1 MSIQERTGVTFIVVT
16 HDQEEAMTLADRI
29 AVMDKG
35 EVRQIGNPT
44 EVYEFPANRF
54 VASFI
59 GSITT
64 FAATVLGRE
73 ADQLRLKVADF
84 AAEVLARDVPEITD
98 GQAVTLA
105 LRPEKITI
113 SKTRP
118 EAGNV
123 VEGVVKDLAY
133 FGKDSLY
140 RITLPSGALVQVH
153 AVNARRGDE
162 AARVA
167 DWDDRVWLSFDPG
180 AAIVMGD

>member
-1 MSIQERTGVTFIVVT
+1 
-16 HDQEEAMTLADRI
+16 
-29 AVMDKG
+29 MDKG
-35 EVRQIGNPT
+35 EVRQVGSPT

-64 FAATVLGRE
+64 FAATVTARE
-73 ADQLRLKVADF
+73 SGQLRLKVADF
-84 AAEVLARDVPEITD
+84 GTEVLARDVPGIVEAQT
-98 GQAVTLA
+98 VTLA
-105 LRPEKITI
+105 LRPEKIII
-113 SKTRP
+113 SQTRP
-118 EAGNV
+118 EAANV

-167 DWDDRVWLSFDPG
+167 DWDDKVWLSFEPG
-180 AAIVMGD
+180 AAIVLGD